1 MYRWILGACF
11 FLVAGY
17 GHAQQAFKCVNCKD
31 VSYQSDP
38 CPGAAVKSW
47 DAAPVSEP
55 SNAEQWRIYRM
66 RRQLDQRYAN
76 DRGAAASASGGMGSP
91 NRSNAC
97 ESARRG
103 RAAAYEVAGVKR
115 DFAMSSYWDNLV
127 HNACK

>member
-1 MYRWILGACF
+1 MYRGILGIIL
-11 FLVAGY
+11 FLLAGY
-17 GHAQQAFKCVNCKD
+17 SHAQQVFKCVDGKD

-115 DFAMSSYWDNLV
+115 DFAMSSYWDNVV

>member
-1 MYRWILGACF
+1 MYRWILGACL

-17 GHAQQAFKCVNCKD
+17 GQAQQVFKCVNGKD

-76 DRGAAASASGGMGSP
+76 DRGASASGGTVSP